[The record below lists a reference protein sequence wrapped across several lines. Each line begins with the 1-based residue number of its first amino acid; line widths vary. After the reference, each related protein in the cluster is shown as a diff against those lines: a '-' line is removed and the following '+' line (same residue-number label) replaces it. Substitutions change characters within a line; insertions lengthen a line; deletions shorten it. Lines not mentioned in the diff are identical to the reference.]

1 MIPLEPPKDASVVK
15 EGDFWIAVVAND
27 RFERFRSENDAW
39 GWVLCL
45 CSEDDTDDVG
55 EVGDLDSEIAEHQR
69 VLRIMKA
76 RLLQPRCDSTNVRVM
91 IGPSGGAGRGAI
103 LRQGGLRFGRTGRG
117 DYLHSNFGS
126 FATLAASVAFTGRS
140 VCVSLRIRPGRS
152 RRRQGAD

>member
-1 MIPLEPPKDASVVK
+1 MWYDGPMIPLEPPKDASVVK

-27 RFERFRSENDAW
+27 RFERFRSEDDAW

-76 RLLQPRCDSTNVRVM
+76 RLLDPPSDPDERARLKRTFVLSQRGYTLRVM
-91 IGPSGGAGRGAI
+91 KAADAKGGSI
-103 LRQGGLRFGRTGRG
+103 QKIKGLPR
-117 DYLHSNFGS
+117 
-126 FATLAASVAFTGRS
+126 A
-140 VCVSLRIRPGRS
+140 
-152 RRRQGAD
+152 